1 VARSLSLEKR
11 RVLVLE
17 AGSDARVDYSF
28 ASQLRATRTSFV
40 GQGIPVI
47 RGFTLGGTS
56 MLYYAT
62 AFDPPLEMFRSHG
75 VDLSAEVEEVR
86 RELPICQLPDRAI
99 GPRAKRIMASAR
111 DLGYAWEKL
120 DKFVYAERCE
130 TGVPHEARWNA
141 RIPLREGV
149 ENGAVV
155 KTGARVRRVIFER
168 DRAVGVEFN
177 EGGSAKTARA
187 GTIVLSAGGI
197 GSAVILAA
205 SGIST
210 AGNGFFCDPLVI
222 VNGVVDDISGK
233 TEAAMSTGVHLP
245 HDGYMLTDLTQ
256 LWFIYGAFTALALR
270 FDRILAHP
278 GTLSIMVKA
287 KDELG
292 GRITADGRVRRTFS
306 REDIG
311 KLEHGAARAETI
323 LKKSGAK
330 HVFRYGITAV
340 HPGARR
346 AWATSSMPT
355 SRLPTTTCTCAIV
368 RSSPRC
374 GACPRPSRCS
384 RSAGGWPSTCWAVR
398 PSKSRSE
405 RCGELHPGCELTTR
419 S

>member
-355 SRLPTTTCTCAIV
+355 SRPPTTTCTCAIV
-368 RSSPRC
+368 RSSPRR

>member
-1 VARSLSLEKR
+1 MARSLSLEKR

-210 AGNGFFCDPLVI
+210 AGNGFFRDPLVI
-222 VNGVVDDISGK
+222 VNGASPVRSAGWRPSLSSG
-233 TEAAMSTGVHLP
+233 STRSGCRLLHR
-245 HDGYMLTDLTQ
+245 DKRQYMVTT
-256 LWFIYGAFTALALR
+256 R
-270 FDRILAHP
+270 C
-278 GTLSIMVKA
+278 
-287 KDELG
+287 
-292 GRITADGRVRRTFS
+292 RVRRGIPKRCARIVHARS
-306 REDIG
+306 RVQD
-311 KLEHGAARAETI
+311 GATPRSQ
-323 LKKSGAK
+323 L
-330 HVFRYGITAV
+330 HDRV
-340 HPGARR
+340 
-346 AWATSSMPT
+346 ATN
-355 SRLPTTTCTCAIV
+355 RL
-368 RSSPRC
+368 
-374 GACPRPSRCS
+374 GQ
-384 RSAGGWPSTCWAVR
+384 
-398 PSKSRSE
+398 
-405 RCGELHPGCELTTR
+405 
-419 S
+419 